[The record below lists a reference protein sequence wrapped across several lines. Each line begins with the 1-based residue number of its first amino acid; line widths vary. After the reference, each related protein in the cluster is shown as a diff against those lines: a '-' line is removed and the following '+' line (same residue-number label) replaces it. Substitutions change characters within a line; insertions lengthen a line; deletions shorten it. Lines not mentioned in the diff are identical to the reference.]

1 MAHAP
6 LAVTFC
12 FFAGLGSATE
22 GPCLCSSAMHE
33 SGGRPTHARRMFSMH
48 ERCLKSELTTGVPG
62 GTIGALSMY
71 ERSESTG
78 WNECH
83 SDSPFFLY
91 VMREASSAR
100 IARSRMS
107 GVASRESSQLP
118 TRGSGVLWPPR
129 P

>member
-1 MAHAP
+1 
-6 LAVTFC
+6 
-12 FFAGLGSATE
+12 
-22 GPCLCSSAMHE
+22 
-33 SGGRPTHARRMFSMH
+33 MH

-107 GVASRESSQLP
+107 GVASSESSHVLCI
-118 TRGSGVLWPPR
+118 TMVLWPPMKISLVYSSIAR
-129 P
+129 FESATYGTYLMTTTWSGCSSAS